1 MSRRRSNER
10 RAIRNQ
16 GAGSLFP
23 PLPAPILE
31 ARQAPGVELVTQF
44 QAGHGWGLLGG
55 TTGDVNATNADQA
68 VGTQCAWW
76 SGNGDGS
83 ATGMRRTAGPAFDIT
98 DKDIGLLLR
107 VDEPNDITPGGGVSF
122 IFYAGNGGFS
132 NFLTFDMTS
141 SASIKYFPRRSTSGV
156 AFGGSWVYI
165 TIPTDTTTNPWT
177 AKTGAQTVSQILA
190 NVTDWQFLH
199 RDPNPSTPSR
209 ISVQEIFLVP
219 KQSTYPSGV
228 CCLTFDDGFQS
239 TYTKAAPIVAGVGG
253 RATSYIIKN
262 QIDSANF
269 LTLAQMKDL
278 QNTYGW
284 AVGSHSYLGIDHEAG
299 GGIGFTD
306 LPADVCTNDIQQ
318 LRAWLRDQGMTAYDH
333 LAYPHG
339 AYCIEA
345 NGDGNVNDRVD
356 VTLAPY
362 LKTARTLYGKMPETI
377 PLADRM
383 KMRVWTATGGSTLLS
398 TLQTQADV
406 AKRCKSAMVIVF
418 HEIVDTGP
426 PGSSQWLTSDLASLV
441 SYIDSIGMP
450 LRTIDEVF
458 T

>member
-1 MSRRRSNER
+1 MSRGGGRGRGAARRECVGWSY
-10 RAIRNQ
+10 
-16 GAGSLFP
+16 P
-23 PLPAPILE
+23 PNPQPILE
-31 ARQAPGVELVTQF
+31 ARNAPGVSLVTQF

-55 TTGDVNATNADQA
+55 TTGNVNDSAAGHV

-76 SGNGDGS
+76 SGNGNNT
-83 ATGMRRTAGPAFDIT
+83 ATGMRRAGGPSFDLT
-98 DKDIGLLLR
+98 DKDIGILLR
-107 VDEPNDITPGGGVSF
+107 VDEPNQLTPGGGVSF
-122 IFYAGNGGFS
+122 IFYAGNGTFT
-132 NFLTFDMTS
+132 NYLTFDLTS
-141 SASIKYFPRRSTSGV
+141 AASIKYFPRRSTSGT

-165 TIPTDTTTNPWT
+165 TIPTDTTTNSWT
-177 AKTGAQTVSQILA
+177 AKVGTQTVPQILA
-190 NVTDWQFLH
+190 NVTDWQFLA

-209 ISVQEIFLVP
+209 TSVQEIFLVP
-219 KQSTYPSGV
+219 KQSTYPNGV

-239 TYTKAAPIVAGVGG
+239 TYTKVAPIVQAVGG
-253 RATSYIIKN
+253 RATAYIIKN
-262 QIDSANF
+262 QVDTANF

-306 LPADVCTNDIQQ
+306 LTADACTNDIQQ
-318 LRAWLRDQGMTAYDH
+318 LRQWLRSQGMNAYDH

-345 NGDGNVNDRVD
+345 NGDGNINDRVD

-383 KMRVWTATGGSTLLS
+383 KMRVWTATGGSTTLA

-426 PGSSQWLTSDLASLV
+426 PGSSQWLTADLSSLV
-441 SYIDSIGMP
+441 TYIDSIGMP